1 MKRNLFI
8 TFGIIILIILIT
20 SICIDISNKK
30 TANSPIKS
38 KISNNKVEIF
48 KLKQNEKCLVIAPH
62 PDDESLG
69 CGGLLIKYAKQCDVV
84 FLTDGR
90 FGIKNANAG
99 DAINIRQNELKQA
112 MSYIGVNSYK
122 QLDIID
128 TKVKYSLNKLNKL
141 NLNRYDYVFI
151 PNKYES
157 HLDHSSIYK
166 RVKLLLIF
174 SKTKIVLYEVWTP
187 LTKPSHILDLSDI
200 IDMKKELIS
209 FYKSQLNNRDYIN
222 GIMGLNKYRGMQ
234 YKKKYA
240 EAYYIEK

>member
-1 MKRNLFI
+1 M
-8 TFGIIILIILIT
+8 
-20 SICIDISNKK
+20 
-30 TANSPIKS
+30 
-38 KISNNKVEIF
+38 
-48 KLKQNEKCLVIAPH
+48 
-62 PDDESLG
+62 
-69 CGGLLIKYAKQCDVV
+69 
-84 FLTDGR
+84 TDGR